1 MKTANTDIST
11 LIFATSN
18 ANKVKEV
25 NAYLANKFL
34 IKSLKDI
41 SFFDDIPE
49 TSPTIE
55 GNAIQKAKF
64 VFDNLGYN
72 CFSEDTGFE
81 VAGINGEPGVLA
93 ARYAGPKRDADA
105 NMKKVLDGLKEND
118 NRKARFIT
126 VIALIIDGEIK
137 CFEGICNGHVAVKKQ
152 GTNGFGYDPIFIP
165 NDYDVTFAQM
175 DMHEKSK
182 ISHRGKAMKKFVDFL
197 SN

>member
-1 MKTANTDIST
+1 MKSLKTNLST

-25 NAYLANKFL
+25 NNYLAGKYE

-55 GNAIQKAKF
+55 GNAIQKAQF
-64 VFDNLGYN
+64 VYDNLGYN

-81 VAGINGEPGVLA
+81 VAGLNGEPGVLA
-93 ARYAGPKRDADA
+93 ARYAGPERDAHN
-105 NMKKVLDGLKEND
+105 NMQKVLDGLIGKEN
-118 NRKARFIT
+118 RSAKFIT
-126 VIALIIDGEIK
+126 VIALIIDGEVK
-137 CFEGICNGHVAVKKQ
+137 CFEGICEGSVALTKQ
-152 GTNGFGYDPIFIP
+152 GTQGFGYDPIFIP

-175 DMHEKSK
+175 NMEEKSK
-182 ISHRGKAMKKFVDFL
+182 ISHRGKAMKKFIDFL